1 MEPVYLVL
9 ENGMAFAGH
18 PIGAWKETDP
28 GLETV
33 GELVFTTGVV
43 GYLETLTDPSYA
55 GQIITQTFPLIGNY
69 GVIPSDFEGTCA
81 ARGYVVRELCAEPSN
96 FRSEYALDR
105 FLAEQGIVGICGVD
119 TRALT
124 RVLRTEGVMNA
135 AICGEVPDDLSEIRS
150 WPLRDTVASV
160 STKAAFEVP
169 AEGTERFHVALID
182 YGVKRSIIRALTRR
196 DCRVTVLPHN
206 TSAEEVLA
214 LAPDGVMLSN
224 GPGDPAENVYEIAQI
239 RELIGR
245 VPIFGVCLGHQLTAL
260 AMGGQTVKLKFGH
273 RGGNQPVKRLADS
286 RTFITSQNH
295 GYAVLADSVAGAGA
309 ESWRNANDGS
319 CEGID
324 YPGRSCFTVQFHP
337 EAHGGPQDTGFLFDR
352 FRAMMGGEPDA

>member
-1 MEPVYLVL
+1 MEKAYLVL
-9 ENGMAFAGH
+9 SNGMVFPGER
-18 PIGAWKETDP
+18 IGAA
-28 GLETV
+28 GETV

-43 GYLETLTDPSYA
+43 GYLETLIDPSYA

-69 GVIPSDFEGTCA
+69 GVIPSDFEGRCA

-135 AICGEVPDDLSEIRS
+135 AICEEVPDDLSEIRS
-150 WPLRDTVASV
+150 WPLRDAVASV
-160 STKAAFEVP
+160 STKTAFEVP

-182 YGVKRSIIRALTRR
+182 YGVKRSIVRALAHRE
-196 DCRVTVLPHN
+196 CRVTVLPHSV
-206 TSAEEVLA
+206 SAEEVLA

-245 VPIFGVCLGHQLTAL
+245 VPVFGVCLGHQLAAL
-260 AMGGQTVKLKFGH
+260 AMGGKTVKLKFGH
-273 RGGNQPVKRLADS
+273 RGGNQPVTRLADG

-295 GYAVLADSVAGAGA
+295 GYAVLADSVAGVGI